1 MQLLDLPGIIEGAA
15 SGKGRGRQVIAV
27 GKSSDLIMMVLDAQ
41 QGDSHKGKLTA
52 ELESV
57 GIRLNQDRPLITV
70 KPMQKGGVMINWTVK
85 RTKLDDKMIKNVLAE
100 YKIHNAHVVM
110 RGDYDVDQFIDT
122 IEGNRKYI
130 KCLYVY
136 NKIDLITIEEVD
148 ALARLP
154 NTAVISSQH
163 NLGLDLLKER
173 LWEMLELVRVYT
185 KKKGSPPD
193 LKEPLILTRGRGG
206 FTVKGAIMQIHR
218 NLLKNFKWA
227 YVWGKSVKYSPQK
240 VGLAHTLWDED
251 VLQIMKK

>member
-1 MQLLDLPGIIEGAA
+1 
-15 SGKGRGRQVIAV
+15 
-27 GKSSDLIMMVLDAQ
+27 
-41 QGDSHKGKLTA
+41 
-52 ELESV
+52 
-57 GIRLNQDRPLITV
+57 
-70 KPMQKGGVMINWTVK
+70 
-85 RTKLDDKMIKNVLAE
+85 MIKNVLAE

-218 NLLKNFKWA
+218 NLLKNFK
-227 YVWGKSVKYSPQK
+227 
-240 VGLAHTLWDED
+240 
-251 VLQIMKK
+251 